1 MIVADPPSRLDPE
14 SLVARIIGELNAN
27 KAARILLLR
36 ALLTEEFLLLPDKVE
51 KLQGDM
57 TEVKQD
63 IAGLKQDVAGL
74 KQDVTGL
81 KQDVTGLKQDV
92 TGLKQDV
99 TGLKQDVTGLKQ
111 DVTGLKQDVTGLKQ
125 GQTEI
130 KITLD
135 RIEGDLSYLK
145 GGYAVNATQRGI
157 RRLARTVNCWLTR
170 QLNDDDLDKLAR
182 ANDITDISKGNLESF
197 RNADFVLEA
206 EHRDTGDTHYI
217 AVEVSYT
224 GQAYDVRRAVR
235 NAEYLTSF
243 TGRPAHAVVSAVQI
257 TPEVEAEVAQGVL
270 TWYQIPS
277 KDMQPE

>member
-51 KLQGDM
+51 KLQGNM

-63 IAGLKQDVAGL
+63 IAE
-74 KQDVTGL
+74 
-81 KQDVTGLKQDV
+81 
-92 TGLKQDV
+92 
-99 TGLKQDVTGLKQ
+99 
-111 DVTGLKQDVTGLKQ
+111 LKQ